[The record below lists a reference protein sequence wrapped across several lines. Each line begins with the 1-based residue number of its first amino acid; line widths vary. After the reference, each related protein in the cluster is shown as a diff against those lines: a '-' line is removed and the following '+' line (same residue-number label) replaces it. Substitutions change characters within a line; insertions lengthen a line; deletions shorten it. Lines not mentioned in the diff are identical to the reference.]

1 MLATDK
7 QINYL
12 FILAQRVELIKQA
25 NPNLTLPE
33 YINWHTER
41 YKGVTTYDASERI
54 DAYRTIIRN
63 VQLTR
68 MLLNKPQ
75 YRFIKIQNHESK

>member
-12 FILAQRVELIKQA
+12 CILAKRVELIKQA
-25 NPNLTLPE
+25 NPHITLPE
-33 YINWHTER
+33 YINWKTER

-63 VQLTR
+63 IQITR
-68 MLLNKPQ
+68 MLFNKPQ
-75 YRFIKIQNHESK
+75 YRFIKKSKS

>member
-12 FILAQRVELIKQA
+12 CILAQKVELIKQA
-25 NPNLTLPE
+25 NPHLTLPD
-33 YINWHTER
+33 YINWKTER

-68 MLLNKPQ
+68 MLFNKPQ
-75 YRFIKIQNHESK
+75 YRFIKIQNPESK

>member
-12 FILAQRVELIKQA
+12 CILAQRVELIKQA
-25 NPNLTLPE
+25 NPHITLPE
-33 YINWHTER
+33 YINWQAER

-63 VQLTR
+63 IQLTR
-68 MLLNKPQ
+68 MLFNKPQ
-75 YRFIKIQNHESK
+75 YRFIKIKSHESK

>member
-12 FILAQRVELIKQA
+12 CILAQRVELIKQA
-25 NPNLTLPE
+25 NPHITLPD
-33 YINWHTER
+33 YINWQTER
-41 YKGVTTYDASERI
+41 YKGVTTYDASKRI

-68 MLLNKPQ
+68 MLCNKPQ
-75 YRFIKIQNHESK
+75 YRFINK